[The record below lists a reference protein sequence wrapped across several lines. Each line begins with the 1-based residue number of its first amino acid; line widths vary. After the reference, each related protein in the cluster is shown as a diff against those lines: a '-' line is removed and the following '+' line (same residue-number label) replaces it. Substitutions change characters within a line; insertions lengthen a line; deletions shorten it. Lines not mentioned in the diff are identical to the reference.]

1 MLPHLSFGEEIHK
14 KARSEQLM
22 QQELWMKLFAAGE
35 DDESDDDTDDEGDDG
50 DEDW

>member
-1 MLPHLSFGEEIHK
+1 
-14 KARSEQLM
+14 M